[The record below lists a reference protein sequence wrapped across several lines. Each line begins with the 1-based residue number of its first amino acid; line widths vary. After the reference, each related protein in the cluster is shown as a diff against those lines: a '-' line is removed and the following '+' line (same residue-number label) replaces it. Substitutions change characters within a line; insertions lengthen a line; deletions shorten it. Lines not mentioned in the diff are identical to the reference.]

1 MTKATSR
8 FSLAVG
14 VAMLAGTVVLA
25 GCGAPPTVTRTS
37 STEQT
42 TTTTPAPVV
51 ATTTT
56 TTQQTRQ
63 P

>member
-1 MTKATSR
+1 MTKTTSR

-25 GCGAPPTVTRTS
+25 GCGGPSATRTS

-42 TTTTPAPVV
+42 TTSTPAPVV
-51 ATTTT
+51 STTST
-56 TTQQTRQ
+56 TTQQTNQ